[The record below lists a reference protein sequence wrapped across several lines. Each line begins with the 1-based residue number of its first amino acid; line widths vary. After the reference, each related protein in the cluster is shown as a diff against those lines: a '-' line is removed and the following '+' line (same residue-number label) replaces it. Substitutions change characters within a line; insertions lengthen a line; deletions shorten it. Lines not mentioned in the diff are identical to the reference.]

1 VENNKIMAPWRA
13 VLVDFAACLFDG
25 ARAAVFLPRREMRE
39 QKTPLI
45 VAAII
50 LFDIAAL
57 ILLGRAAQSG
67 PVTFDPA
74 GVQGALLQA
83 GGLAFSSA
91 ILVVALAN
99 AQRLSSL
106 LGFALSISFAI
117 DVAWNALWL
126 WPATTVW
133 IDRHVSVA
141 VPVWA
146 VSQVWLGLAL
156 ACALARQSVGRLR
169 KLLVFI
175 AAALIVTG
183 PLLLI
188 DRGEGFWSV
197 PSEPEANQS
206 VPRLASEELL
216 YGENGRLDGALDA
229 LTPRTPGRINV
240 YFVGFAGNGS
250 QAVFMREVIFVKDLF
265 EKRFG
270 AVGHTVALINNPAT
284 AESVPLATI
293 TSLHDSLVEIG
304 KRMTDEDI
312 LVLFLTSHGSAESG
326 VNIELKPFDFDDLDP
341 ATLKDMLDDA
351 HIRQRVVI
359 VSACYSGIFVKPLE
373 GPNALVITAADASHS
388 SFGCSNEA
396 DFTYFGEAYF
406 ADGLSR
412 TTSLTEAF
420 EIAKPIIRKR
430 EDGGGYR
437 HSNPQMALG
446 TSIEKSLARLDQQLK
461 ATTP

>member
-1 VENNKIMAPWRA
+1 VENNKIMAAWRA
-13 VLVDFAACLFDG
+13 VLLDLAACLFDG

-39 QKTPLI
+39 ENIPLI
-45 VAAII
+45 VAVLI
-50 LFDIAAL
+50 LLDIAAL
-57 ILLGRAAQSG
+57 VLLGRAAESG
-67 PVTFDPA
+67 PVMFDPA

-83 GGLAFSSA
+83 GALAFSSA
-91 ILVVALAN
+91 VLVASLAN
-99 AQRLSSL
+99 ARRLSSL
-106 LGFALSISFAI
+106 LAFALAISFAI
-117 DVAWNALWL
+117 DVVWNALWL
-126 WPATTVW
+126 WPQTSVW
-133 IDRHVSVA
+133 IDRHIPVA

-156 ACALARQSVGRLR
+156 AFALLRQSVGRIR
-169 KLLVFI
+169 KVLVFI
-175 AAALIVTG
+175 TAALLFTG

-188 DRGEGFWSV
+188 DRGPGFWSA
-197 PSEPEANQS
+197 PSEPEAGQS
-206 VPRLASEELL
+206 APRLASEELL

-265 EKRFG
+265 EKRFD
-270 AVGHTVALINNPAT
+270 AIGHTVALINNPAT

-312 LVLFLTSHGSAESG
+312 LVVFLTSHGSAESG
-326 VNIELKPFDFDDLDP
+326 VNVELKPFDFDDLDP

-351 HIRQRVVI
+351 HIRQRIVI
-359 VSACYSGIFVKPLE
+359 VSACYAGVFVKPLE
-373 GPNALVITAADASHS
+373 GPDTLVITAADATHT

-406 ADGLSR
+406 ANGLAR

-420 EIAKPIIRKR
+420 EIAKPIISKR
-430 EDGGGYR
+430 EDDGGYR

-446 TSIEKSLARLDQQLK
+446 ASIEKTLAKLDQQLK